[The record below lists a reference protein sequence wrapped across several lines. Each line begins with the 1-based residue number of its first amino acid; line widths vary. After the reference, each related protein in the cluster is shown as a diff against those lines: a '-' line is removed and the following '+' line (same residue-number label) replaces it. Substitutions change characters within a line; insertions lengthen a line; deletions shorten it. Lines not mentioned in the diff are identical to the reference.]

1 MPQGI
6 WSVFPHLNAGLNA
19 CSMVLIVCGLV
30 AIKRSRI
37 ALHKRCMLGAA
48 STSALFLVC
57 YLIYHF
63 AVGSVKFRGE
73 GVLRTVYLTILL
85 THTVLAIVQ
94 VPLIVITIRHGLKG
108 RIAKHK
114 KIAKITAPIWLYVS
128 FTGVVVYWM
137 LYQL

>member
-6 WSVFPHLNAGLNA
+6 WSVFPHLNASLNA

-30 AIKRSRI
+30 AIKHRRI
-37 ALHKRCMLGAA
+37 ELHKRCMLGAA
-48 STSALFLVC
+48 STSALFLIC

-63 AVGSVKFRGE
+63 AVGSVKFKGE
-73 GVLRTVYLTILL
+73 GTLRTVYLMILL

-94 VPLIVITIRHGLKG
+94 VPLIVITILHGLKG
-108 RIAKHK
+108 RIGKHK
-114 KIAKITAPIWLYVS
+114 KLAKVTAPIWLYVS